1 MDMRFYWLL
10 LVFIFFGRGI
20 SCQSIYFERPYNAQ
34 TSLSAQI
41 AIPVVGSNTRLLALG
56 EETESLNFPIDTI
69 AQMII
74 AESGTNTSDGIDGLA
89 FAFGAVSDFGHAIE
103 PLIGV
108 QALAGICL
116 NPNMA
121 LRGLVWVNL
130 QEK

>member
-1 MDMRFYWLL
+1 
-10 LVFIFFGRGI
+10 
-20 SCQSIYFERPYNAQ
+20 
-34 TSLSAQI
+34 
-41 AIPVVGSNTRLLALG
+41 
-56 EETESLNFPIDTI
+56 
-69 AQMII
+69 MIM